1 VNKLCPICDFLNTN
15 EIMELIYICQQC
27 GHGKTKK
34 SYKIECFK
42 SYGAVHRFNN
52 FLEELI
58 KVLNYFR
65 AFAILIRVR
74 RLNGFI
80 LDSGCGRGEIISV
93 FEKIGW
99 RGIGSE
105 LNIRTASDALKK
117 NIKVITSEKIIE
129 YANANIGSLDL
140 VSSIHNL
147 EHIEDLDS
155 FMETCNLLLK
165 NNGKFVVEVPNFDS
179 YQSKIAGYKW
189 IYLDVDN
196 HRHHF
201 TKKSLGILLSE
212 YGFRYKFLNTWSIK
226 FGTLGM
232 MFSMLSKFSRTQNTY
247 QFNNIKGLKFGLNL
261 ILTLAILFLLAPF
274 GFLLEIIAVIFGRGS
289 VIKVMAVKNE

>member
-1 VNKLCPICDFLNTN
+1 VNKLCPICNFSNTD
-15 EIMELIYICQQC
+15 EIMELIHTCQLC

-34 SYKIECFK
+34 SYEIDRFK

-80 LDSGCGRGEIISV
+80 LDSGCGRGEIIDV

-99 RGIGSE
+99 RGIGTE
-105 LNIRTASDALKK
+105 LNARTASDALKK
-117 NIKVITSEKIIE
+117 NIKVITSEKITE
-129 YANANIGSLDL
+129 YANANKGSLDL
-140 VSSIHNL
+140 ITSIHNL
-147 EHIEDLDS
+147 EHIEDLNL

-165 NNGKFVVEVPNFDS
+165 SNGEFVVEVPNFDS
-179 YQSKIAGYKW
+179 YQSKMAGYRW

-201 TKKSLGILLSE
+201 TKKSLGILLSKH
-212 YGFRYKFLNTWSIK
+212 GFRYKFLNTWSIK

-232 MFSMLSKFSRTQNTY
+232 ILSILSKVSKTHNAY
-247 QFNNIKGLKFGLNL
+247 QFKSIKGLKFGLNL
-261 ILTLAILFLLAPF
+261 ILKSTILVLLAPF
-274 GFLLEIIAVIFGRGS
+274 GFLLEIITVIFGRGS
-289 VIKVMAVKNE
+289 VIKVMAIKND

>member
-1 VNKLCPICDFLNTN
+1 MNKLCPICDFLNINGTRD
-15 EIMELIYICQQC
+15 LIYICQQC

-34 SYKIECFK
+34 SYKIESFM

-58 KVLNYFR
+58 KVFNYFR
-65 AFAILIRVR
+65 AFAMLIRVR

-80 LDSGCGRGEIISV
+80 IDSGCGRGEIISV

-99 RGIGSE
+99 RGIGTE
-105 LNIRTASDALKK
+105 LNTRTASDALKK
-117 NIKVITSEKIIE
+117 NIKVITSEKVAE
-129 YANANIGSLDL
+129 YANANIGSFDL
-140 VSSIHNL
+140 ISSIHNL

-155 FMETCNLLLK
+155 FMAICNLLLK
-165 NNGKFVVEVPNFDS
+165 INGKFVIEVPNFDS
-179 YQSKIAGYKW
+179 YQSKIAGYRW

-201 TKKSLGILLSE
+201 TRKSLGILLSE
-212 YGFRYKFLNTWSIK
+212 YGFRYRFLNTWSTK

-247 QFNNIKGLKFGLNL
+247 QFNNIIGLKFGLNL
-261 ILTLAILFLLAPF
+261 ILKFALLVLLAPF

-289 VIKVMAVKNE
+289 VIKVMAVKND